1 MAKAI
6 MTRKCVST
14 SSKVAEWLQGLSYNF
29 QEVYPTTEVLANI
42 SVVSE
47 QRVSARFNFDGVIL
61 SVTVKNTN
69 LPQA

>member
-14 SSKVAEWLQGLSYNF
+14 SSKVAEWLQGLSDNF
-29 QEVYPTTEVLANI
+29 QEVYPTTEVLANVR
-42 SVVSE
+42 VVSE
-47 QRVSARFNFDGVIL
+47 QRVSVRFNFDGVIL
-61 SVTVKNTN
+61 TVTVKNTN